1 VTLQERLEA
10 AKAERR
16 RRAGLPPEEPEVSP
30 MHQPIRRS
38 GSATDDGALDLT
50 GLAPVVDLR
59 LPPASHSDGPRF
71 NRAMVVGDSGTAC
84 PNCGCEGHLD
94 LEDVV
99 GGVDH
104 YTCTNCTLL
113 YQVAR

>member
-1 VTLQERLEA
+1 
-10 AKAERR
+10 
-16 RRAGLPPEEPEVSP
+16 
-30 MHQPIRRS
+30 MHQPIRRD
-38 GSATDDGALDLT
+38 ATDDGSLDLT

-59 LPPASHSDGPRF
+59 IPPAAMAREPRF
-71 NRAMVVGDSGTAC
+71 NDAMAVAANGSRC
-84 PNCGCEGHLD
+84 PNCGCAGHLD

-113 YQVAR
+113 YQAAR